1 MGYTHY
7 WGVKRSRKT
16 AKKDQIQFE
25 KACIAISKA
34 LHTYQKTV
42 SDDARLSGY
51 SAHTKPGSYGG
62 IRFNGK
68 GDLSHEDFSL
78 PEYFK
83 ENEGG
88 FCKTANKPYDTAVVA
103 ALILLKHYMGDA
115 VGVSSDGD
123 AAEWLEGLRLAKT
136 VCPSA
141 KIPDTIRG
149 VPLKALRA

>member
-7 WGVKRSRKT
+7 WDFNHKRNS
-16 AKKDQIQFE
+16 AKADQIKFE

-62 IRFNGK
+62 IHFNGK
-68 GDLSHEDFSL
+68 GELSHEDFSL
-78 PEYFK
+78 LEYFK

-88 FCKTANKPYDTAVVA
+88 FCKTAYKPYDTAVVA
-103 ALILLKHYMGDA
+103 ALILLKHYMGGA
-115 VGVSSDGD
+115 VEVSSDGD
-123 AAEWLEGLRLAKT
+123 ASDWLEGLRLAKT

-141 KIPDTIRG
+141 KIPSSIRG
-149 VPLKALRA
+149 VALKALVS